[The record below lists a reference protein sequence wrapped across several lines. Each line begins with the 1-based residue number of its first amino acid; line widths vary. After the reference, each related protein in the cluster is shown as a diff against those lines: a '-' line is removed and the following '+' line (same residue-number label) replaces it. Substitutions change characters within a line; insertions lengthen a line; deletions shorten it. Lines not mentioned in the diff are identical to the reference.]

1 MRILY
6 NIFIVVIVASF
17 QAKLA
22 APQTMAAPPQ
32 VSKRVVPITGSDDFT
47 IELKINGAGTEAT
60 STFPCVCR
68 HLSG

>member
-6 NIFIVVIVASF
+6 HIFIVVIVAGF

-32 VSKRVVPITGSDDFT
+32 VSKRVVRIMGSDDFT
-47 IELKINGAGTEAT
+47 IELKINGAGTETA
-60 STFPCVCR
+60 STFACVCR
-68 HLSG
+68 HLSR